1 VGHWNF
7 NLDNTAGRYNG
18 TFSPNLV
25 VDILDDGVRIMK
37 GYLDLPKPLGKETP
51 ETKFEEIMAVSGRDF
66 GQDLDNLI
74 LDKVYPIQHADDII
88 ADILATVSSEIT
100 YTSPGTAPQLT
111 AEGKDDYL
119 ITLISGIL
127 SQINYDAFVDEN
139 KALQLFAQGVD
150 SGITLKMVE
159 DASDNNIV
167 GDIQFDE
174 ADGLEIRNYIKV
186 KGKLIEDG
194 ITEGNANGW
203 NGKPGNVVSND
214 LADFVYGGASIK
226 CEKGSASECYLKL
239 ICPKYNYNSW
249 ALTTGNLALSFR
261 TRYNTNPAQFY
272 PISIYLVDSSGNSI
286 FHSSAMTGIADGWN
300 KTSAALGPDVEIG
313 TGKPWAYNVGST
325 FDWNHVVELWVLTH
339 SNVDTLKIDGLC
351 MPVRMYAF
359 SQDAPSQGLYRV
371 RMIPLERQD
380 IESQVELQAY
390 ADDYKAKR
398 KDPMAAIR
406 LTAKAEAGLLGDPK
420 VNKWIP
426 GYKLLVNAP
435 PAGINNVEYMMVDTT
450 YRLSRD
456 AGQGWTRLVDLY
468 LVKNTVKVDKIR
480 WLLAH
485 DPEFAISYLMRE
497 KLKFLQRMEQTLATG
512 WMEPP
517 KPLGGEHIRDG
528 SLYEGKFGFSPYGN
542 NLVPN
547 PGFEQDSDGDAIPDK
562 WTWGQQNGA
571 GGSRAYISDAFEGSQ
586 AVKTTLLAGNVLIQT
601 ASWYSDFIPILSGV
615 KYFVAL
621 PIKGT
626 GGNAAARIVWYA
638 ADKTYLSW
646 TDAWNGAP
654 TGAYDRHTGQV
665 ISPANAFYARFECY
679 FGNTSASTVECQF
692 DLATLKEILF
702 DSQEIGVIIKNI
714 HLAELINASNV
725 KLTSLSNLADWQRSE
740 DGTYFDGA
748 KVYMNSIAAAKLG
761 GTIGVRGVPH
771 ALDKRAGETYSN
783 PSLAGWGTWVCPVEI
798 IYAGKSDAR
807 HRLHQVS
814 ADVKKYLSDPGTDT
828 AQAYIRVRCSQNGAD
843 YTVVYGPEEFTNTS
857 YEEYLCTLSSD
868 YVSASGSPLYIRIE
882 VNIYRDSG
890 DIGITQ
896 AWIKDPRIN
905 DRYQDGYRLELT

>member
-18 TFSPNLV
+18 TFSPNLI

-37 GYLDLPKPLGKETP
+37 GYLDLSKPLGKETP
-51 ETKFEEIMAVSGRDF
+51 ETKLEEIMAVSGRDY

-88 ADILATVSSEIT
+88 ADILATVGSEIT
-100 YTSPGTAPQLT
+100 YTSPGTAPQLS

-127 SQINYDAFVDEN
+127 SQINYDAFVDEI
-139 KALQLFAQGVD
+139 KALQLFAQGTD
-150 SGITLKMVE
+150 SGIILKMVE

-167 GDIQFDE
+167 DDIQFDE

-194 ITEGNANGW
+194 VTEGNANGW
-203 NGKPGNVVSND
+203 TGKPGNVVSND

-300 KTSAALGPDVEIG
+300 KTSAAPGPDVEIG
-313 TGKPWAYNVGST
+313 TGKPWAYNVGSS
-325 FDWNHVVELWVLTH
+325 FDWWHVTEIWILTH
-339 SNVDTLKIDGLC
+339 SNVDILKIDGLC
-351 MPVRMYAF
+351 IPVRMYAF
-359 SQDAPSQGLYRV
+359 SQDGTSQGLYRV

-456 AGQGWTRLVDLY
+456 AGQGWIRLVDLY

-485 DPEFAISYLMRE
+485 DPEFAMSYLIRE
-497 KLKFLQRMEQTLATG
+497 KLKFLQRMEETLATG

-517 KPLGGEHIRDG
+517 KPLTNE
-528 SLYEGKFGFSPYGN
+528 
-542 NLVPN
+542 
-547 PGFEQDSDGDAIPDK
+547 
-562 WTWGQQNGA
+562 
-571 GGSRAYISDAFEGSQ
+571 YI
-586 AVKTTLLAGNVLIQT
+586 
-601 ASWYSDFIPILSGV
+601 
-615 KYFVAL
+615 
-621 PIKGT
+621 GT
-626 GGNAAARIVWYA
+626 
-638 ADKTYLSW
+638 D
-646 TDAWNGAP
+646 
-654 TGAYDRHTGQV
+654 
-665 ISPANAFYARFECY
+665 ISP
-679 FGNTSASTVECQF
+679 T
-692 DLATLKEILF
+692 K
-702 DSQEIGVIIKNI
+702 IK
-714 HLAELINASNV
+714 LVTGS
-725 KLTSLSNLADWQRSE
+725 SLADWQKTG
-740 DGTYFDGA
+740 DGAYFDGA
-748 KVYMNSIAAAKLG
+748 KLYLNSVSVQKLAG
-761 GTIGVRGVPH
+761 GVGTRGLQQTRDARTATAQCSTAFQECTSWVS
-771 ALDKRAGETYSN
+771 GETFTFAAREN
-783 PSLAGWGTWVCPVEI
+783 
-798 IYAGKSDAR
+798 AR
-807 HRLHQVS
+807 HRLQEVS
-814 ADVKKYLSDPGTDT
+814 IEVYVDISGGATGYGEYRVAVSDDGGSTWSYYNQTQFTETTWTKKTITLSPEYIGDQNESLTVKV
-828 AQAYIRVRCSQNGAD
+828 QIRVCHTNAD
-843 YTVVYGPEEFTNTS
+843 SVAIAYSKNPIVEKRTS
-857 YEEYLCTLSSD
+857 DS
-868 YVSASGSPLYIRIE
+868 
-882 VNIYRDSG
+882 YRVD
-890 DIGITQ
+890 
-896 AWIKDPRIN
+896 
-905 DRYQDGYRLELT
+905 LT